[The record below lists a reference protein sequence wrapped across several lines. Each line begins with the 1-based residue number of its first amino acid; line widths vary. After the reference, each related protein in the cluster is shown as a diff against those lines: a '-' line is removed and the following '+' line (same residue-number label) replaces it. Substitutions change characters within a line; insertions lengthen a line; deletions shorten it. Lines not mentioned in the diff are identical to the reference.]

1 MYNLRY
7 HIASLV
13 GVFLALALG
22 LVLGGL
28 VVQRGT
34 IDRQQGSL
42 IEGLQREFQSLRT
55 DNAELSA
62 ANEQLADLND
72 MLTDQWVAD
81 RLVGKN
87 VVVLAGGG
95 RTDGAQATAEAVTAA
110 GGTPISITLIKPSL
124 ALETDEAQ
132 ALFGTDDLPSSEV
145 TASIVASLAAEW
157 RGPTTER
164 PVTQALVD
172 AGVLTVEGLEPGM
185 ATVGLVNLASSGG
198 EPDPT
203 AFAISLAYAEGD
215 DVVVIGAESPTLTTG
230 VAQATAQRGLS
241 GVDTLGTSLGRYS
254 IVALL
259 SGADP
264 GLYGVSDDAVAA
276 FPAPPQD

>member
-34 IDRQQGSL
+34 LDRQQGTL
-42 IEGLQREFQSLRT
+42 IEGLQKEFADLRT
-55 DNAELSA
+55 ENEELAAANVRQAELSSI
-62 ANEQLADLND
+62 
-72 MLTDQWVAD
+72 LTDQWIAD

-87 VVVLAGGG
+87 VIVLSGAG
-95 RTDGAQATAEAVTAA
+95 RTDGAAAAADAVSAA
-110 GGTPISITLIKPSL
+110 GGTPVTVTLSQPDLLVESE
-124 ALETDEAQ
+124 ALET
-132 ALFGTDDLPSSEV
+132 LLGTAAVTSADA
-145 TASIVASLAAEW
+145 TASIAASLAAEW

-164 PVTQALVD
+164 PVTEALTK
-172 AGVLTVEGLEPGM
+172 AGVLSVDGLEPGM
-185 ATVGLVNLASSGG
+185 ATIGMVNLASSQGS
-198 EPDPT
+198 PDEA
-203 AFAISLAYAEGD
+203 AFAISLAYADET
-215 DVVVIGAESPTLTTG
+215 VVVVGAESPTLKTG
-230 VAQATAQRGLS
+230 VARATAQRGLS
-241 GVDTLGTSLGRYS
+241 GVDTLGTSMGRYS